1 MEDMTMKRKYMTPN
15 IKMIDVRT
23 AAIMAGS
30 YRLGV
35 DTQKS
40 GLPMNCDAPQWN
52 DDLGD
57 GDLEW

>member
-1 MEDMTMKRKYMTPN
+1 MKRKYMTPN